1 MKYTV
6 RNLNYQLKQLCRHN
20 RDGGYATR
28 HDRERLLTLIADQL
42 HEMGYRR
49 MAARSLKP
57 KHVEALVTRWQA
69 EALSAGT
76 IKNRM
81 AVVRWWAE
89 KIGRRSVV
97 ARRNGH
103 YGIERRVYAGA
114 ADKAVR
120 PAEEALERI
129 ADPHVRM
136 SVQLQRAFGLRR
148 EEAIKFRPSL
158 ADHGEYLRLQASWTK
173 GGKARDIPVRTAAQ
187 RALLVRAR
195 GLAGRGSLIPGQ
207 RSYIQQR
214 KKYDRETA
222 KAGLRKLHGLRH
234 AYAQDRYRSLTGWKA
249 PIAGGPAVSSL
260 SVAQRAL
267 DERARATVSRELGHE
282 RSGITTVY
290 LGR

>member
-6 RNLNYQLKQLCRHN
+6 RNLNYQLKQLCRYN

-28 HDRERLLTLIADQL
+28 HDRERLLTLIAEQL
-42 HEMGYRR
+42 YEMGYRR

-57 KHVEALVTRWQA
+57 KHVVALVRRWQA
-69 EALSAGT
+69 ESLSAGT

-81 AVVRWWAE
+81 AAVRWWAA
-89 KIGRRSVV
+89 KVGKRNAV
-97 ARRNGH
+97 ARRNEH

-114 ADKAVR
+114 ADRAVR
-120 PAEEALERI
+120 PDDETLARI

-136 SVQLQRAFGLRR
+136 SVELQRAFGLRR
-148 EEAIKFRPSL
+148 EEAIKFRPNL

-173 GGKARDIPVRTAAQ
+173 GGKPRDVPVCTEAQ
-187 RALLVRAR
+187 RALLERAR
-195 GLAGRGSLIPGQ
+195 ALAGTGSLIPGQ

-214 KKYDRETA
+214 KKYDRDTA

-234 AYAQDRYRSLTGWKA
+234 AYAQDRYEALTGWKA
-249 PIAGGPAVSSL
+249 PIAGGPAVKSL
-260 SVAQRAL
+260 SEAERTL
-267 DERARATVSRELGHE
+267 DERAREIVSRELGHE
-282 RSGITTVY
+282 RSEITTVY